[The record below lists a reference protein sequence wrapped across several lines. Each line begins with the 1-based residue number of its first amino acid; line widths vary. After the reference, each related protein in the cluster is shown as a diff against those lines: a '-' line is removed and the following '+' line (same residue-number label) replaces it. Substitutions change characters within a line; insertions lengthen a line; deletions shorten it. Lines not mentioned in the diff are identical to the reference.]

1 LWQRPPRKKVI
12 IDSHTHVDLVEA
24 WGWMDPPEL
33 MLELMDEAEVD
44 QAIIMTYRDAIGPDD
59 PATLYVQ
66 DAVKKYPER
75 LIGYVRINPNAP
87 GAIEALDQA
96 IGDYKMKGLK
106 LHPVS
111 YVGFPYGEPT
121 LRLMQRAA
129 QYNAPVLFHTGDE
142 ALALPEQVA
151 EAARLVPEA
160 MVIMAHLGGY
170 YHHEA
175 VLEIADTLPNVLVDT
190 SASPYPWM
198 IKRAVGAFG
207 VERVLYASDGPGCP
221 PTLEVEKVRLSGLT
235 PAEQEL
241 VFAGNIQRILDGVR
255 HEL

>member
-1 LWQRPPRKKVI
+1 MI

-24 WGWMDPPEL
+24 WGWMDPPES

-87 GAIEALDQA
+87 AAIEALDQA
-96 IGDYKMKGLK
+96 ISDYKMKGLK

-121 LRLMQRAA
+121 LRLMRRAA
-129 QYNAPVLFHTGDE
+129 QYDAPVLFHTGDE

-160 MVIMAHLGGY
+160 KVIMAHLGGY

-198 IKRAVGAFG
+198 IKRAVDAFG

-221 PTLEVEKVRLSGLT
+221 PILEVEKVRLSGLT

-241 VFAGNIQRILDGVR
+241 VFAGNIQSVLDGVR